1 VADEAI
7 VKDVGLGVE
16 AITLEDKLKA
26 AVERPVIVTV
36 CPEEN
41 PWLFNVL
48 YVTMEPEEEASL
60 IVAERIE

>member
-1 VADEAI
+1 MADEAI

-16 AITLEDKLKA
+16 AITLEDKLKED
-26 AVERPVIVTV
+26 VERPVIVTV
-36 CPEEN
+36 WPEEN

-48 YVTMEPEEEASL
+48 YVTTEPEEEASL